1 MLSCKEISR
10 SIASDELAG
19 ASWTRRLGVRFHL
32 LMCRHCRRYEAQLR
46 AIGATARRLFHRPE
60 EGDQATLER
69 LEKRILASSE
79 GPAARSGGDRDGA
92 R

>member
-1 MLSCKEISR
+1 MLSCRQVSQL
-10 SIASDELAG
+10 IASDELAG

-46 AIGATARRLFHRPE
+46 AIGVTARRLLHRPE
-60 EGDQATLER
+60 EGDRATLER
-69 LEKRILASSE
+69 LEKRILASYE
-79 GPAARSGGDRDGA
+79 GPAARSGGDRGDA

>member
-1 MLSCKEISR
+1 MLSCKEVSR

-46 AIGATARRLFHRPE
+46 AIGVTARRLFDRLAD
-60 EGDQATLER
+60 GDQATLEG
-69 LEKRILASSE
+69 LEKRILASYA
-79 GPAARSGGDRDGA
+79 GPAARSDGDRDGTK
-92 R
+92 